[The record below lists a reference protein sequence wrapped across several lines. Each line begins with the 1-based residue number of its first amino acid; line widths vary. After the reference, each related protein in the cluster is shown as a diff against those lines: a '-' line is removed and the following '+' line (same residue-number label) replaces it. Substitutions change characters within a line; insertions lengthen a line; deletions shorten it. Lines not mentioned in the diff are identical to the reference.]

1 LASDA
6 GYGFV
11 STIGDLQTKNKSGKA
26 ALKVPESAQ
35 ALFPQPVLTHE
46 DQIAAISS
54 EGRMLVF
61 PVKELPE
68 LARGKG
74 NKIINI
80 PKKRYQAGEEKL
92 TAIAVLGE
100 GRELKLF
107 SGKRHFTIK
116 AKDLENF
123 EGSRGLRGTFLPKGF
138 RNVDS
143 VEVVTKPTAEI
154 NKEED

>member
-1 LASDA
+1 
-6 GYGFV
+6 
-11 STIGDLQTKNKSGKA
+11 
-26 ALKVPESAQ
+26 
-35 ALFPQPVLTHE
+35 
-46 DQIAAISS
+46 
-54 EGRMLVF
+54 MLVF

-143 VEVVTKPTAEI
+143 FEVVTKPTAEI